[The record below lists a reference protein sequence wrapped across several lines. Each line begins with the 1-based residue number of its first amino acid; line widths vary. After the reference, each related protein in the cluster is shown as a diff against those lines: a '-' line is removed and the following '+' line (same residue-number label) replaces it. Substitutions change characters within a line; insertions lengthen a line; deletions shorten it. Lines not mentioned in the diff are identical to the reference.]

1 VSCHPVAA
9 PRSGEK
15 PPAVSAE
22 DVRCRPQSGGLPS
35 VDSVLRPHGVVML
48 SVLLLLCL
56 VVFATPAARAQG
68 WRPGPPL
75 RAARWAHALVELPS
89 GRLLAA
95 GGVPDSSRSGF
106 QIHTDRAE
114 TLDLSWTTWTEVA
127 PMPAEHRW
135 QQQALRLSSGGVM
148 LVGEH
153 PAVSRTESHVF
164 NERDGRWSASANS
177 PLRRRFAAEL
187 VALDTDRV
195 LYLAGYNGASD
206 GESFAS
212 AEIYRISTNR
222 WEDTGSLAEA
232 RFGLRAALLTA
243 GPLAGRVLACGGVV
257 YDGRAPGGLATRA
270 SCEVYDPTSGV
281 WSAGPAMDS
290 ARSFFTL
297 TKLADGRLLA
307 VGGRQSAAPN
317 LASGELFDPQ
327 ALTWRPTGAMTSGR
341 SRHTATLLPSGRV
354 LVTGGATVD
363 RGDPTAATTLYD
375 PAVGS
380 WAMGPAMLAARS
392 DHGMHLGRDGRVIVV
407 GGRGEDGE
415 AMAATEI
422 LDLGPDGDGPAV
434 ATATEMAT
442 ATQTA
447 ITTAEVPTAGPPAGP
462 TAGPTPVG
470 VAKVCPQLRGKV
482 PEPVIAAAMA
492 DPARVMGY
500 GLRVDPGK
508 PLSATNPE
516 RTWLSLHSYG
526 KAYERL
532 SNGVAFKGGCP

>member
-1 VSCHPVAA
+1 ML
-9 PRSGEK
+9 R
-15 PPAVSAE
+15 
-22 DVRCRPQSGGLPS
+22 LP
-35 VDSVLRPHGVVML
+35 GVVML
-48 SVLLLLCL
+48 SALLLLCL
-56 VVFATPAARAQG
+56 VVFATPVVQAQS

-95 GGVPDSSRSGF
+95 GGVPDPSRSGF

-153 PAVSRTESHVF
+153 PAGSRTESHVF

-195 LYLAGYNGASD
+195 LYLAGYNGASN
-206 GESFAS
+206 GEAFTS

-222 WEDTGSLAEA
+222 WEATGPLAEA
-232 RFGLRAALLTA
+232 RFGLRAVLLTTGPSA
-243 GPLAGRVLACGGVV
+243 GKVLACGGVV
-257 YDGRAPGGLATRA
+257 YDGRAPGGLATRTG
-270 SCEVYDPTSGV
+270 CELYDPASGE

-297 TKLADGRLLA
+297 TKLADGGLLA
-307 VGGRQSAAPN
+307 VGGRQSEAPD
-317 LASGELFDPQ
+317 LASCERFDPQ
-327 ALTWRPTGAMTSGR
+327 TLTWRPTGAMPLGR
-341 SRHTATLLPSGRV
+341 ARHAATLLPSGRV
-354 LVTGGATVD
+354 LVTGGSTMD
-363 RGDPTAATTLYD
+363 DETPTADTAFYD
-375 PAVGS
+375 PLTGT
-380 WAMGPAMLAARS
+380 WATGPAMAAARS
-392 DHGMHLGRDGRVIVV
+392 NHGMHLGRDGRLIVV

-422 LDLGPDGDGPAV
+422 LDLGPDGDAPAV
-434 ATATEMAT
+434 ATATETAT
-442 ATQTA
+442 ATHTA
-447 ITTAEVPTAGPPAGP
+447 VATAEVPTAGPPAGP
-462 TAGPTPVG
+462 TAGPTPVS
-470 VAKVCPQLRGKV
+470 VAKVCPQLWGRV
-482 PEPVIAAAMA
+482 PEPVIAAALA
-492 DPARVMGY
+492 DPTRVMGY

-532 SNGVAFKGGCP
+532 SNGVEFKGGCP